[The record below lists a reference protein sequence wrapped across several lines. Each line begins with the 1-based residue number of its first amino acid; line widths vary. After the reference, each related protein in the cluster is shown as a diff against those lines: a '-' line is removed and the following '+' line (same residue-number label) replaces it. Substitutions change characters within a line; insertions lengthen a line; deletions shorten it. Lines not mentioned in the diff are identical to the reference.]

1 MIDKLLDPNERP
13 RYAPGLLSVQ
23 FVHGTAFDQAKKF
36 LEQLGFN
43 VFDVSEEAL
52 SWEYRTTIPAC
63 IPSEPIE
70 EWIARL
76 ESESIIQRASEVSIR
91 SIAEN

>member
-1 MIDKLLDPNERP
+1 MLEKFLDPNERP
-13 RYAPGLLSVQ
+13 RYAPGLLSVK
-23 FVHGTAFDQAKKF
+23 FCDGTPFDKAKQF

-76 ESESIIQRASEVSIR
+76 ESESIIQRASEVPIR